1 MSSTYGIRYL
11 QSHDA
16 TSLSLRQ
23 LLAVILDPRQ
33 TGIIPGVK
41 VGTAPSTQHALILVS
56 GSKRNVSQLTR
67 RKATELKTHYTHAY
81 SYKIR
86 LVV

>member
-11 QSHDA
+11 QSHEA

-23 LLAVILDPRQ
+23 LLTFILDPRQ

-41 VGTAPSTQHALILVS
+41 VGTALSTQHALILVS
-56 GSKRNVSQLTR
+56 GSKRNVSQLTP
-67 RKATELKTHYTHAY
+67 RKATELKTHYTHTHTH
-81 SYKIR
+81 
-86 LVV
+86 LFV

>member
-1 MSSTYGIRYL
+1 L
-11 QSHDA
+11 QSHEA

-23 LLAVILDPRQ
+23 LFAVILDPRQ
-33 TGIIPGVK
+33 TGIIPGIK

-67 RKATELKTHYTHAY
+67 GEATELKTHYTQAY
-81 SYKIR
+81 SYKLT
-86 LVV
+86 LVVYKRTN

>member
-11 QSHDA
+11 QSHEA
-16 TSLSLRQ
+16 TSLSLHQ

-41 VGTAPSTQHALILVS
+41 VAKAPSTQNALVS
-56 GSKRNVSQLTR
+56 GSKEMFHNSFVERPQS
-67 RKATELKTHYTHAY
+67 
-81 SYKIR
+81 
-86 LVV
+86 